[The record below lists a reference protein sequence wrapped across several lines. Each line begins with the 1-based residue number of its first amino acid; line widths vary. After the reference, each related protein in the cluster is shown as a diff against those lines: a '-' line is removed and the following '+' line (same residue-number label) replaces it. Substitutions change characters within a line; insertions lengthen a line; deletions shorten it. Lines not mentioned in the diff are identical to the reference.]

1 MKFIVGN
8 LYQCIYDINVHFVPL
23 MVLPTL
29 EDARKYYYT
38 DGFFSTEFE
47 ELKYD
52 DLVVILDNPLEIDK
66 NWGYIKIL
74 TASGFIGWLLTQDND
89 FKEAKQNAIMK

>member
-1 MKFIVGN
+1 MYECV
-8 LYQCIYDINVHFVPL
+8 YDINVHFVPL

-52 DLVVILDNPLEIDK
+52 DLVVILDSPIEIDK

-89 FKEAKQNAIMK
+89 FKEANQNAIMK